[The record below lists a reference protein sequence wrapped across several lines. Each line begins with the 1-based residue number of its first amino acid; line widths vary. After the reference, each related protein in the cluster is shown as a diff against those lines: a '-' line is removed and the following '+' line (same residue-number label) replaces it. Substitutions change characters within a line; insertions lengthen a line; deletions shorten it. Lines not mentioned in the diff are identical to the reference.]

1 MTCRLGARDLP
12 PDLNDRALTKF
23 ITGASGT
30 AELFRLWK
38 MYRSSLNHLHV
49 AAMMNS
55 LAKVDE

>member
-1 MTCRLGARDLP
+1 
-12 PDLNDRALTKF
+12 LTKF